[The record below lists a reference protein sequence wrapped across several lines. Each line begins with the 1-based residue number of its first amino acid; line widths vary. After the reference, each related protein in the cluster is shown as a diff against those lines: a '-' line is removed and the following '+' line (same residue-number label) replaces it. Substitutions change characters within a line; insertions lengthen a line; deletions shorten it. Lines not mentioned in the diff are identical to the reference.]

1 MLKRLKR
8 ETLHQ
13 MVERYGCTWS
23 SFIYRFYILG
33 WDLEKSLTTPV
44 RTAAVVKKRE
54 EAVLN
59 LDKKGLTTR
68 QIAKALGI
76 TTCRVSQIKKKHLT
90 KG

>member
-44 RTAAVVKKRE
+44 RTAAVVKKRAE
-54 EAVLN
+54 TVLK
-59 LDKKGLTTR
+59 LDKEGFTTR
-68 QIAKALGI
+68 QIANELGI
-76 TTCRVSQIKKKHLT
+76 TTARVCQIKKKYLT